1 MLARV
6 CSRASQMTCSLITP
20 TNGTS
25 IFRFPSGIPP
35 SKMGQSQSQ
44 PSMTP
49 PPPTSSRPFSSSS
62 ARRDAMKELTSD
74 PFLYT
79 TGRWLNQDELQRQ
92 SRSLKFNFSLLCETV
107 AKIYPGASKVNS
119 YEKKE
124 GGYNRVFIF
133 TLDNG
138 KKVVAKVATPV
149 AGPPRLTTNS
159 EVVTVAYLRSKASL
173 PIPEILLWS
182 DDPSNPVGIEYIMQE
197 HADGVDLHEHWPE
210 MDIVQHMQCTKEL
223 SLRIRG
229 MSSLDFPAYGNLY
242 FADAPIEEKLKIPF
256 DNGFCIGPYCS
267 PLFWNCGAGESDI
280 YKGLNANRGPWRDLK
295 EYSAGLI
302 DTALSRL
309 PKEQPADDRL
319 PFRGTIQEHS
329 DLIDA
334 CRKSMNILIE
344 DGRRNIYDSPDDLTK
359 VTGLIDWQLASIEP
373 AFIYVHGTPDFASL
387 ADQGSA
393 EADESEKAQSED
405 ERRLQ
410 KDLSICHQT
419 YDVIMKGKVPKMRA
433 ATRLDPTF
441 FRLFHYCFTTWRDGA
456 PAIRQEL
463 LDLRSLWSELG
474 LPGSCPYDPDEE
486 ELHRHAKQYEDFET
500 RQKLKTWLTMQMN
513 SGSDGWVPNEI
524 WDAAQEANRAAYA
537 EWMESA
543 KELGEAEGMTPEKAD
558 RLWPFDAR

>member
-1 MLARV
+1 MA
-6 CSRASQMTCSLITP
+6 
-20 TNGTS
+20 
-25 IFRFPSGIPP
+25 PP
-35 SKMGQSQSQ
+35 HPK
-44 PSMTP
+44 
-49 PPPTSSRPFSSSS
+49 SSRPFSSSS
-62 ARRDAMKELTSD
+62 ARRDTMKELTSD

-107 AKIYPGASKVNS
+107 AKIYPGASKVDS

-138 KKVVAKVATPV
+138 KKVVAKVPTSV

-159 EVVTVAYLRSKASL
+159 EVATMAYLRSKSSL
-173 PIPEILLWS
+173 PIPETLLWN
-182 DDPSNPVGIEYIMQE
+182 DDPSNPVGIEYIVQE
-197 HADGVDLHEHWPE
+197 HADGVNLHEHWPE

-223 SLRIRG
+223 SLQIRE
-229 MSSLDFPAYGNLY
+229 MASLDFPAYGSLY

-256 DNGFCIGPYCS
+256 GNGFCIGPYCS

-280 YKGLNANRGPWRDLK
+280 YKRLNTNRGPWRDLK

-344 DGRRNIYDSPDDLTK
+344 DERVQTAATPALIHPDYNKRNIYVSPDDPTK

-387 ADQGSA
+387 ADQDPA
-393 EADESEKAQSED
+393 EVDEPEKAQSED

-419 YDVIMKGKVPKMRA
+419 YDVIMKGKIPKMRA

-474 LPGSCPYDPDEE
+474 LPGSCPFDPDEE

-500 RQKLKTWLTMQMN
+500 RQKLKTWLTMQLN

-543 KELGEAEGMTPEKAD
+543 KELGEAEGMTPDKAD